1 LESKIL
7 LINLYRESL
16 KKVYVSLPPNKCGD
30 LLYTFSLQNNLAH
43 KQVTIFS
50 FTVCDYMYQF
60 HHNLL
65 KEIKYFIIRKR
76 MSFKCFRCGFAEN
89 RKDSVLRH
97 LQRKKECDTKF
108 SSITRDECYRMI
120 KNDDYKLL
128 SFYLLKE
135 MEKSKE
141 THVNNGN
148 GQVAIGDNVNMTN
161 NSNNTYNIEIKIN
174 SFEKTDY
181 SVLKD
186 KIHTC
191 IKDGVIDEVK
201 LIKLLHFN
209 KDAPQNH
216 NVMIENK
223 RDKTIKVFNGE
234 KFEDSDYKGRE
245 GIWEFSKDT
254 ITKTGEQEYVG
265 DGDDIFIAL
274 ENTKDKRHDISK
286 SCKVKGLNK
295 MESLMYN
302 GKEKIKET
310 HKL

>member
-1 LESKIL
+1 
-7 LINLYRESL
+7 
-16 KKVYVSLPPNKCGD
+16 
-30 LLYTFSLQNNLAH
+30 
-43 KQVTIFS
+43 
-50 FTVCDYMYQF
+50 
-60 HHNLL
+60 
-65 KEIKYFIIRKR
+65 
-76 MSFKCFRCGFAEN
+76 
-89 RKDSVLRH
+89 
-97 LQRKKECDTKF
+97 
-108 SSITRDECYRMI
+108 
-120 KNDDYKLL
+120 
-128 SFYLLKE
+128 
-135 MEKSKE
+135 
-141 THVNNGN
+141 
-148 GQVAIGDNVNMTN
+148 
-161 NSNNTYNIEIKIN
+161 
-174 SFEKTDY
+174 
-181 SVLKD
+181 
-186 KIHTC
+186 
-191 IKDGVIDEVK
+191 VIDEVK